1 MLISSGIYSCW
12 PGQAATFSL
21 YLLARA
27 EEDPRGKGRIKKE
40 ECHDC
45 LSALRSSRISVS
57 SNTLVPQRLKCL
69 GRDDRRI
76 DEQLQPVC
84 CLLDFAQGIAAFRD
98 KFIRS
103 SPTRSPLP

>member
-1 MLISSGIYSCW
+1 MSR
-12 PGQAATFSL
+12 
-21 YLLARA
+21 LLERFTIITNIA
-27 EEDPRGKGRIKKE
+27 
-40 ECHDC
+40 
-45 LSALRSSRISVS
+45 VS